1 MIKKIKGIFE
11 ERKYQKKYNSLKV
24 VYDTEMVEKQN
35 LIEENEFLRKQ
46 VRRLTKERSMLRGR
60 VEQKLSND
68 KRSTKNSRN
77 RVSVS

>member
-1 MIKKIKGIFE
+1 MIRKLIE

-24 VYDTEMVEKQN
+24 VYDSEMIEKQN

>member
-1 MIKKIKGIFE
+1 MIRKLIE

-46 VRRLTKERSMLRGR
+46 VRRLTKERAILRGR
-60 VEQKLSND
+60 TTKQELSND